1 MISLGDMQFPPN
13 LSPKVREAVAELL
26 ALVEL
31 GFTGNLSIDFKDGI
45 PLGFKRMETRRFG
58 APGSPGS
65 S

>member
-1 MISLGDMQFPPN
+1 MTSLGDMKFPPN
-13 LSPKVREAVAELL
+13 VNPRVREALTEVLE
-26 ALVEL
+26 LVEL